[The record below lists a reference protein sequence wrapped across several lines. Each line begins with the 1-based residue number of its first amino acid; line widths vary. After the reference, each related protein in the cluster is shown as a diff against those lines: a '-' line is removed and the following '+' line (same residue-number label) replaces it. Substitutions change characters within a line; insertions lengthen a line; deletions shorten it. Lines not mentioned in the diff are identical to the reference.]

1 MKDGHDCKKCENEQ
15 NNFCGDL
22 HLRKIL
28 VVITTRMPQSL
39 PRGHEGIYLCWL
51 SLQKEFKNVDQWAPK
66 KGVWQSCGFRR
77 ESFQAEVVP
86 TIKKHNGGCVFY
98 KGWKHSGI

>member
-39 PRGHEGIYLCWL
+39 PRGHEGIYLC
-51 SLQKEFKNVDQWAPK
+51 
-66 KGVWQSCGFRR
+66 
-77 ESFQAEVVP
+77 
-86 TIKKHNGGCVFY
+86 
-98 KGWKHSGI
+98 